1 MAMKLGQCSINTSRI
16 PIDMKIHSIFR
27 SIDGEVNCN
36 GHGQWSTFVRLQGC
50 NLKCAYC
57 DTAYAQ
63 SKDLGTK
70 TNVGEVYLAVKEMKC
85 QKVTITGG
93 EPMMQAKDVFDL
105 TRLLRENNHKVSI
118 ETNGSFLPV
127 GYGVECFI
135 MDWKLSNSNMQHKMG
150 EENFLKL
157 RAQDYIKFVIGPGVK
172 TPPRHIFHEAL
183 GVMKVLKGKGC
194 RATFAFSPDMQ
205 HLAPRILYLW
215 MESEME
221 KNSLHD
227 CVLNIQL
234 HKVLQVP

>member
-1 MAMKLGQCSINTSRI
+1 MR
-16 PIDMKIHSIFR
+16 IHSIFR

-36 GHGQWSTFVRLQGC
+36 GQGQWSTFVRLQGC
-50 NLKCAYC
+50 NLKCIYC
-57 DTAYAQ
+57 DTTYAQ
-63 SKDLGTK
+63 SKDAGTK
-70 TNVGEVYLAVKEMKC
+70 TNVAEVFMAVKEMKC

-93 EPMMQAKDVFDL
+93 EPMMQAADVFDL

-135 MDWKLSNSNMQHKMG
+135 MDWKLSNSKMQHKMD
-150 EENFLKL
+150 EEHFTRL
-157 RAQDYIKFVIGPGVK
+157 RPQDYVKFVIGPGVK
-172 TPPRHIFHEAL
+172 TPPHNIFYEAL

-205 HLAPRILYLW
+205 QMSPRVLYLW

-221 KNSLHD
+221 ENSLHD